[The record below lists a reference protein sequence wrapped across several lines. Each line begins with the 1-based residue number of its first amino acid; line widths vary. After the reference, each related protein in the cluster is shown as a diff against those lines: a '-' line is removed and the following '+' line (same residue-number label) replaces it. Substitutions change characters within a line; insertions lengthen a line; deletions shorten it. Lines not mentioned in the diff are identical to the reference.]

1 MVHPGQVF
9 AATLGASDYTSVEVE
24 GTQSSEDWLS
34 SHVRALAFFGGVPEM
49 IVPDNLK
56 TGVTHPSRYEPELN
70 RAYAE
75 FAEYHG
81 VAVIPAR
88 VRKPKD
94 KALVEV
100 HVQII
105 ERRLLAPLRDQ
116 VYFSVAA
123 AKEAVW
129 PLLRETQPQAL
140 SEAAREPL

>member
-56 TGVTHPSRYEPELN
+56 TGVTHASRYEPELN